1 MQEQVHDSKIKVQEQ
16 VQEVQ
21 QEVQEQ
27 VQEVHGSKSK
37 VQEQVQGFRSGS
49 GTVRPDVCHD
59 TGLPAPGVDLSPL
72 PARQAGRSDV
82 ASSGQVVL
90 PQCSLQQRC
99 LAVLHGSAVTVLQLQ

>member
-1 MQEQVHDSKIKVQEQ
+1 MQKVHNSKIKVQQEVQEQVHEVHDSKINVQEQ
-16 VQEVQ
+16 VQELQ

-59 TGLPAPGVDLSPL
+59 TGLPAPGVDLSPP
-72 PARQAGRSDV
+72 PARQAGRGDV
-82 ASSGQVVL
+82 V
-90 PQCSLQQRC
+90 
-99 LAVLHGSAVTVLQLQ
+99 